1 MIDATPVPGDPL
13 WWLLRLGQRLSDDIG
28 RFNVLERYWLGDPP
42 LPYGNKKMREAYIRL
57 QRQARTNF
65 GGLVTEAVLERMKVV
80 AFRAGGTE
88 SIETDKTAWDWW
100 QRNNLDAD
108 QGLVHRAAATM
119 SRSYVLCGLN
129 DHDDDDDPDGPGSTG
144 KVLVTAEDP
153 RQVIHEAS
161 PENRRKILAGL
172 KTWWDNVENCQIAVL
187 YLPTE
192 IHYFRTVDRS
202 KDDQSPI
209 WDLRFWEYDDSEHA
223 DGVAPNPLGRPPL
236 VVFTNRPLMSGYG
249 IGEFEDVIDILD
261 RINTTIL
268 DRLVIQAMQAY
279 RQRYVTGMEV
289 QDEDGRV
296 EANFDPGADL
306 LWAIPDEKAK
316 FGEFNPTDITAILKG
331 IEADVAHLAAITR
344 TPASYL
350 LAGIVNVSGNALA
363 LTETGLVS
371 KIEEREAEFGNSWE
385 EVYRMVG
392 DLTGHKIGFDAEVV
406 WKDPQFRS
414 MNEMAAAS
422 VQLMH
427 AGVTWRTRMAK
438 LGFSP
443 QEIERM
449 EAERL
454 QEAMLASILAP
465 LSMAEGGMLGTRGV
479 TYTEPGVLPGA
490 VGAASPAPAADA
502 PVQPGGGQAATEPAN
517 SSPAKAGAAAG
528 TQSRSPMKRPAN
540 PGGGR
545 TGPKP

>member
-1 MIDATPVPGDPL
+1 MIDATPVPGDAL
-13 WWLLRLGQRLSDDIG
+13 WWLLRLGKRLYADIP
-28 RFNVLERYWLGDPP
+28 RFNDLERYWLGDPP
-42 LPYGNKKMREAYIRL
+42 LPYGNKKMREAYVRL

-65 GGLVTEAVLERMKVV
+65 GGLVTEAVLERMKVTG
-80 AFRAGGTE
+80 FRAGGDA
-88 SIETDKTAWDWW
+88 SVETDKTAWGWW
-100 QRNNLDAD
+100 QDNNLDSD
-108 QGLVHRAAATM
+108 QALVHRAAAVM

-129 DHDDDDDPDGPGSTG
+129 DHDEDDLETTPG
-144 KVLVTAEDP
+144 VLVTVEDP

-161 PENRRKILAGL
+161 PENRRNILAGL
-172 KTWWDNVENCQIAVL
+172 KTWWDDVENCQFAVL
-187 YLPTE
+187 MLPDE
-192 IHYFRTVDRS
+192 IHYFRTVDRK
-202 KDDQSPI
+202 KDDQAPI
-209 WDLRFWEYDDSEHA
+209 WDLRFWEYDTSENP
-223 DGVAPNPLGRPPL
+223 DGIAPNPLHRPPM
-236 VVFTNRPLMSGYG
+236 VVFVNRPMLSGYG
-249 IGEFEDVIDILD
+249 IGEFEDTIDILD

-268 DRLVIQAMQAY
+268 DRLVVQAMQAY

-289 QDEDGRV
+289 TDENGRT

-306 LWAIPDEKAK
+306 LWAIPDEKAQ
-316 FGEFNPTDITAILKG
+316 FGEFNPTDIGSILKG
-331 IEADVAHLAAITR
+331 VEADVCHLAAITR

-371 KIEEREAEFGNSWE
+371 KIEEREGELGNSWE

-392 DLTGHKIGFDAEVV
+392 DLLGSPVARDCEVV

-414 MNEMAAAS
+414 MNEMASAS
-422 VQLMH
+422 VQLMN
-427 AGVTWRTRMAK
+427 AGVTWRTRMRL

-443 QEIERM
+443 QDIERM

-465 LSMAEGGMLGTRGV
+465 LSMAEGGMLGNRGV

-490 VGAASPAPAADA
+490 VGAASPAPAPAA
-502 PVQPGGGQAATEPAN
+502 PAGGPAATQPAN
-517 SSPAKAGAAAG
+517 STPAKAGTAAG
-528 TQSRSPMKRPAN
+528 TQARHPMKRPAN